1 MKKCLE
7 NTRTEI
13 LQDIIN
19 WVNDTDPDARRILWL
34 HGQAGRG
41 KSAIAH
47 TIASWLKDVGGLGS
61 CFCFSR
67 DRQAERREEKMLTT
81 ISHDLA
87 GRYPAFRRAIGR
99 VLAEDPSLKT
109 TSDLLQQWQ
118 KLILEPL
125 SKAASSIVGNVVVVI
140 DALDESGE
148 VLSRKHIL
156 SLLTSKEA
164 ANMPPNFRVLLTSR
178 ALPDI

>member
-1 MKKCLE
+1 
-7 NTRTEI
+7 
-13 LQDIIN
+13 
-19 WVNDTDPDARRILWL
+19 
-34 HGQAGRG
+34 GRG

-81 ISHDLA
+81 MSHDLA
-87 GRYPAFRRAIGR
+87 GRYPAFRRALGR
-99 VLAEDPSLKT
+99 VLAEDPALKT

-125 SKAASSIVGNVVVVI
+125 SKAAGSIIGNVVVVI
-140 DALDESGE
+140 DALDE
-148 VLSRKHIL
+148 
-156 SLLTSKEA
+156 
-164 ANMPPNFRVLLTSR
+164 
-178 ALPDI
+178 